1 MLLSERRQNE
11 KATQRMILIVWHSGK
26 DKTME
31 TIKRS
36 EVERGGGSKVIIKQ
50 STEDF

>member
-1 MLLSERRQNE
+1 
-11 KATQRMILIVWHSGK
+11 MIPIIQHPGK

-36 EVERGGGSKVIIKQ
+36 AVAKGIGSRKMNRQ